1 MENVLVTIA
10 DQLPAAVLVV
20 VFMVFT
26 LRWIDKRDTQRDER
40 LAKHD
45 FEIQSQM
52 DERDQLMRQFWQGQ
66 QESNREVLDRLVVG
80 VEKVITNL
88 EAHDRK
94 AEAAIANITA
104 SLPARAPARK
114 PRAPH
119 S

>member
-20 VFMVFT
+20 VFMVFI

-52 DERDQLMRQFWQGQ
+52 DDRDQLMRQFWQGQ
-66 QESNREVLDRLVVG
+66 QESNREVLDRLVIA
-80 VEKVITNL
+80 VEKIHVKL
-88 EAHDRK
+88 EAHDGK
-94 AEAAIANITA
+94 ADAAIADIRA
-104 SLPARAPARK
+104 SLPASRPRSTK
-114 PRAPH
+114 PRPNL
-119 S
+119 